1 MTNTEF
7 IIDASY
13 VVSVEGNKIRLRSPF
28 NKNTEYTGTA
38 KRIAKEKFTT
48 DYSIAFNE
56 QNLMKQINMKNNQQ
70 IDYDIEDMRHIFEQ
84 MKPIRT
90 AMMLYKDKSKKP
102 VIHGDTIVNERNQ
115 QVYIAKVDKQGY
127 KLIQA
132 VDDNDY
138 NEYNCD
144 AQHMQRLTRF
154 GTYEYLP
161 AKYKN
166 WKLDKMFKNTTEGSD
181 NK

>member
-28 NKNTEYTGTA
+28 NSDTEYTGTA
-38 KRIAKEKFTT
+38 KRIVKEEFTT
-48 DYSIAFNE
+48 AFRITFDNRK
-56 QNLMKQINMKNNQQ
+56 QIKQINIKNDQQ
-70 IDYDIEDMRHIFEQ
+70 IEYNIEDILHVLNH

-115 QVYIAKVDKQGY
+115 EVYIAKVDKEGY
-127 KLIQA
+127 KLVQA
-132 VDDNDY
+132 VDDDEY
-138 NEYNCD
+138 KEYNCD

-166 WKLDKMFKNTTEGSD
+166 WKLDKMFKSTKEGSD